1 MTTKAVAYT
10 VRQMAPRCSA
20 IPGLMWARR
29 DPGRA
34 RAELSR
40 VAALAEEAG
49 GLVPR
54 TEKDFHP
61 DAMANL
67 WFVRAAHEFAQAAA
81 GEKVLMDFFHDALLP
96 VWRNPAGFTKEQL
109 KSIKAPSMI
118 TLGEHDEIIYAAQIE
133 EMGKLI
139 PKGRS
144 LIFKDA
150 SHFVMW
156 QDPESF
162 NRALVE
168 FLTAPE

>member
-96 VWRNPAGFTKEQL
+96 VCKRAVQPFVSDGGLDGVRMDDGGLLAGGVSGE
-109 KSIKAPSMI
+109 APLRVNRWWYVELEG
-118 TLGEHDEIIYAAQIE
+118 TAA
-133 EMGKLI
+133 
-139 PKGRS
+139 
-144 LIFKDA
+144 A
-150 SHFVMW
+150 
-156 QDPESF
+156 
-162 NRALVE
+162 A
-168 FLTAPE
+168 